1 MADFQHKNLVL
12 VANTSKLALNIVKT
26 GSDLESIIAN
36 LRQNGKTI
44 GFVPTMGALHQGHLH
59 LIEEAAKV
67 CDSVVCSIFVNPT
80 QFNDKSDF
88 DRYPRTLESDVSLLE
103 KTSCAILFAP
113 SVEEMYPN
121 GKQILKIDLKG
132 VDLPMEGLHRPGHFD
147 GVVTV
152 VHRLFELVKPDKAL
166 FGLKDYQQYCLIK
179 QLQQHAF
186 KSIEIIGVE
195 TVREASGLAM
205 SSRNRLLEPELYE
218 LAPVIYTCLCEA
230 KENYGKMPVNNIK
243 FLIEQRLSA
252 IPDVKIDYVEIADAE
267 LLQPITNYNSNT
279 KARIFI
285 AAFFGKIRLI
295 DNIALN

>member
-12 VANTSKLALNIVKT
+12 IANTSKLALNIVKT

-88 DRYPRTLESDVSLLE
+88 DRYPRTLETDISLLE
-103 KTSCAILFAP
+103 KTSCSILFAP

-121 GKQILKIDLKG
+121 GKNILKIDLKG

-166 FGLKDYQQYCLIK
+166 FGLKDYQQYCVIK

-195 TVREASGLAM
+195 TVRESSGLAM
-205 SSRNRLLEPELYE
+205 SSRNRLLQPELYE
-218 LAPVIYTCLCEA
+218 LAPVIYSCLLEA
-230 KENYGKMPVNNIK
+230 KENFGKIPVNNIK